1 MRHQRTNGL
10 TGHRINQPTNLVVY
24 RDRLR
29 PPVGECKKA
38 TDNPRNCIAEI
49 KKASGASIKQTIQ
62 AKLQAKEQ
70 EKEQAMQAKYGAV
83 PVKSARCKQE
93 SCVEKVLQA
102 KKHSPLEKMQS
113 SWARKWLLR
122 SRKQLLQARERAVPA
137 KKQDVPASNKN
148 KTAKKSIQD
157 EVKDHVLL
165 KILLK

>member
-1 MRHQRTNGL
+1 MRHQWTNVL
-10 TGHRINQPTNLVVY
+10 TDHWINQPTNLVVY

-29 PPVGECKKA
+29 SPLGECKKA
-38 TDNPRNCIAEI
+38 TVNPRNCIAEI

-62 AKLQAKEQ
+62 AKEQA
-70 EKEQAMQAKYGAV
+70 KEQAMQAKYGAV

-93 SCVEKVLQA
+93 SCVEKVLQV

-122 SRKQLLQARERAVPA
+122 SRKQLLQARERAVWA
-137 KKQDVPASNKN
+137 KKQEVPASNEN
-148 KTAKKSIQD
+148 KTAKKLMQD